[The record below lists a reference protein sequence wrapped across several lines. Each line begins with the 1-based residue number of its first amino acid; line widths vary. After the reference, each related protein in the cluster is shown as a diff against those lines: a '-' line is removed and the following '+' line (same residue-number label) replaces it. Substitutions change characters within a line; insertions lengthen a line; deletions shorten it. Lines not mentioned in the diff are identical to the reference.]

1 MCTSYRYIHT
11 YIITYIIGLPVST
24 YLQHTA
30 SQFCQGN
37 LMIFSKIQFM
47 RPVILINL
55 IRCISKHI
63 FVWHTVYLFSS
74 VIKRVNWLLFY
85 RLMELFQN
93 IVQKVLKENDNSC
106 RNRAHYLAC
115 HLKFT
120 WYIITSQNKHRKYER
135 TNEYSIYFILFYSLL
150 ESSDI
155 LPGIHNALFF
165 FYIFSR
171 Y

>member
-1 MCTSYRYIHT
+1 
-11 YIITYIIGLPVST
+11 
-24 YLQHTA
+24 
-30 SQFCQGN
+30 
-37 LMIFSKIQFM
+37 MIFSKIQFI

-55 IRCISKHI
+55 IICISKHI
-63 FVWHTVYLFSS
+63 LLWHTVYLFSS

-135 TNEYSIYFILFYSLL
+135 TNEYSIYILYCSIHYWKALIYFL
-150 ESSDI
+150 EYTTHYFS
-155 LPGIHNALFF
+155 F
-165 FYIFSR
+165 IFSVDINVLNKFKSM
-171 Y
+171 